1 MTVAPAMMSD
11 VTWVA
16 VDSDCPSATINME
29 TNDAMESQNLR
40 LVSLRFQS
48 ILFIVKPSLSCLLG
62 KIKHG
67 LLPCILKPVFHRKLL
82 VEIPK
87 IMCVL
92 ADDTVGDM
100 FFLYIPLVFFS

>member
-16 VDSDCPSATINME
+16 VDSDCPNATINMD
-29 TNDAMESQNLR
+29 TNDAMDSQNLR

-48 ILFIVKPSLSCLLG
+48 ILFIVKILSFLAFLG

-67 LLPCILKPVFHRKLL
+67 TKTVN
-82 VEIPK
+82 PK
-87 IMCVL
+87 TCVPSK
-92 ADDTVGDM
+92 APGRGFEDTACPG
-100 FFLYIPLVFFS
+100 